1 MNPYCQYVKN
11 LNEKNVDKH
20 YHDNEYGFPLNCD
33 NEIFGRLILEI
44 NQAGLSWSTI
54 LKKKHNI
61 RKAYS
66 NYNINKIS
74 KYTENDINSLM
85 NNKTIIRHKL
95 KIESIIYNANQILK
109 IINKYGSFKN
119 WLDKNATSD
128 ISLWIIIFKKNFK
141 FTGKKITKEFLMSTG
156 YIKGAHNAKCP
167 IYNLVL
173 KKNPKWNQI

>member
-11 LNEKNVDKH
+11 LNEKNVNKH

-33 NEIFGRLILEI
+33 NELFGRLILEI

-85 NNKTIIRHKL
+85 NNKTIIRHKS
-95 KIESIIYNANQILK
+95 KIESIIYNANQLLK
-109 IINKYGSFKN
+109 IINKY
-119 WLDKNATSD
+119 
-128 ISLWIIIFKKNFK
+128 
-141 FTGKKITKEFLMSTG
+141 
-156 YIKGAHNAKCP
+156 
-167 IYNLVL
+167 
-173 KKNPKWNQI
+173 